1 MTPDRL
7 QTLTPVEVEQQKP
20 LVIRRGEE
28 FFPFAD
34 VVIYIPENHFS
45 DRASQQFVL
54 QDEDYGELTGR
65 FFFRKPFAFG
75 NASVDLG
82 FLPQRFY
89 TLAREEDDL
98 TQMHETYPGQPRE
111 RLEFS
116 FGVDIPGTTDA
127 VSHVTFGNDF
137 RETTRLKV
145 TNHITDKSFYA
156 AEKKT
161 HIGWSDTQCTYE
173 GKHTLVYDQFYYEG
187 QEPTNRHQYEAGLGR
202 LRGKDTQERTAA
214 LLADIRKPIEER
226 IEERRADDEINRQR
240 SFNSPFHL
248 AFVKL
253 PRVMEKIGI
262 TLEKV
267 PNGSIDL
274 SVSRADEKPHSH

>member
-7 QTLTPVEVEQQKP
+7 QAPRLVEVEQQKP
-20 LVIRRGEE
+20 LILKRDEE

-34 VVIYIPENHFS
+34 IVVYIPSNNS
-45 DRASQQFVL
+45 PDRAFQQFTL
-54 QDEDYGELTGR
+54 EDGQYGELTGR
-65 FFFRKPFAFG
+65 FFFRRTFAIG
-75 NASVDLG
+75 SASVDVG

-116 FGVDIPGTTDA
+116 FGVDLPGTTDA

-156 AEKKT
+156 VEKKT
-161 HIGWSDTQCTYE
+161 HIGWSDTECPYDD
-173 GKHTLVYDQFYYEG
+173 KYTLVYDSFFYEG
-187 QEPTNRHQYEAGLGR
+187 QEPINKHQYESGIGR
-202 LRGKDTQERTAA
+202 LRGKDPQERTTA
-214 LLADIRKPIEER
+214 LLADIHKPIEKR
-226 IEERRADDEINRQR
+226 IEERRADDEINHQR

-267 PNGSIDL
+267 PNGLLI
-274 SVSRADEKPHSH
+274 